1 MFLPLP
7 ERLAEDFSAGVNQ
20 LDTIE
25 NHSIELRDEPII
37 LNDEDFKGNDSTVYL
52 ENVSVSEETVI
63 YTDGK
68 DYWILVRDGSPGK
81 PDVDK
86 DRWIRITDVLK
97 TE

>member
-1 MFLPLP
+1 M
-7 ERLAEDFSAGVNQ
+7 NQ

-37 LNDEDFKGNDSTVYL
+37 VKDEDFKGNDSTMYL

-68 DYWILVRDGSPGK
+68 DYWILVRDGPFGK
-81 PDVDK
+81 PKADK
-86 DRWIRITDVLK
+86 DRWIRITDVLE